1 MNIIKTGLRCTA
13 AALCCL
19 LLTGCGGYH
28 TGKIKGNV
36 YRNSAAKFRLE
47 TPDGFS
53 VIPQSS
59 YEQLDSYQTAKQ
71 QAAGRD
77 AVDDFVC
84 EYAAKADDFELLICS
99 EPNTKQDTA
108 EAFLIRI
115 CNKLRNEE
123 TGFEVRELD
132 QFSRGKAEFK
142 TAHIAAHAQLLH
154 HHHDGEEAEEEAH
167 AAAPAESAGE
177 EPDTT
182 QIRLYVTATEDSF
195 VYLLMTYPAGTD
207 GETHKQMLLD
217 SIHQA

>member
-1 MNIIKTGLRCTA
+1 MNITKIGLRCTA

-28 TGKIKGNV
+28 SGKTKGNV

-47 TPDGFS
+47 TPEDFS
-53 VIPQSS
+53 VIPKEN
-59 YEQLDSYQTAKQ
+59 YEQLISYQSAKQ
-71 QAAGRD
+71 QAAERD
-77 AVDDFVC
+77 AAADFVC
-84 EYAAKADDFELLICS
+84 EYAAKADDFEFLICS
-99 EPNTKQDTA
+99 EPNTNQDTA

-154 HHHDGEEAEEEAH
+154 HHDGEEAEAH
-167 AAAPAESAGE
+167 DSAQADSAAD

-182 QIRLYVTATEDSF
+182 QMRLYVTATEDSF
-195 VYLLMTYPAGTD
+195 VYLLMTYPAGQD